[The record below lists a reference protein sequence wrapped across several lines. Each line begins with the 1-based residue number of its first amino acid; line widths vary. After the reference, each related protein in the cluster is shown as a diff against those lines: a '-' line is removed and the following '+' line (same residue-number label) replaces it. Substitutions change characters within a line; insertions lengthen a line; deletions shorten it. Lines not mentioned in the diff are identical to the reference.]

1 MNIYGRLVLVSIL
14 LCGWVSGANASEV
27 SNATADALKA
37 AVSNSER
44 AQADRARDQYR
55 HPAQTL
61 AFFDVQPD
69 MRVVE
74 IWPGSGWYS
83 DILAPYLHRQ
93 GQFYAAHFPANSQV
107 AYFTRSRSE
116 FEQKLAASPKQFN
129 RVNVTSFHPP
139 SQATAGP
146 AGEVDRVLTFRNV
159 HNWMKAGY
167 GAEAFA
173 EFYDLLA
180 PGGVLG
186 VVEHRAKPGTA
197 KPAMIRSGYVTEAYV
212 IEMAQQAGFVLESK
226 SQINANPNDSAQHP
240 KGVWTLPP
248 TLRLGEQDRE
258 KYVAIGESDRMTL
271 KFRKP
276 LKK

>member
-1 MNIYGRLVLVSIL
+1 MNLYGRLVLVSIL
-14 LCGWVSGANASEV
+14 LCGWVTGVNASEV
-27 SNATADALKA
+27 GKTTMDALKA

-44 AQADRARDQYR
+44 NHADRARDQYR
-55 HPAQTL
+55 NPAQTL

-74 IWPGSGWYS
+74 IWPGRGWYS
-83 DILAPYLHRQ
+83 DILAPYLNRQ
-93 GQFYAAHFPANSQV
+93 GHFYAAHFPANSQV

-116 FEQKLAASPKQFN
+116 FEQKLAASPKRFN
-129 RVNVTSFHPP
+129 RVSVTSFHPP
-139 SQATAGP
+139 SQANAGP
-146 AGEVDRVLTFRNV
+146 VGEVDRVLTFRNV

-167 GAEAFA
+167 EAKAFA
-173 EFYDLLA
+173 EFYNLLA

-186 VVEHRAKPGTA
+186 VVEHRATPGTA

-212 IEMAQQAGFVLESK
+212 IELAQQAGFVLESK
-226 SQINANPNDSAQHP
+226 SQINANPNDSTLHP

-258 KYVAIGESDRMTL
+258 KYAAIGESDRMTL

-276 LKK
+276 LKQ